1 MNAAKEKSLSPL
13 SLTSARVLLLLVVTL
28 FLPQTRVWGF
38 AAPPQ
43 PASGQ
48 IASASTSAVVGNY
61 DAWLYDASD
70 SLAAADSEDETPD
83 LSQCDRTRIPS
94 NGRTGRVGHDDLKK
108 WQNATN
114 TAVVLV

>member
-1 MNAAKEKSLSPL
+1 MG
-13 SLTSARVLLLLVVTL
+13 LLLLIATL
-28 FLPQTRVWGF
+28 FLPLTRVSGF

-48 IASASTSAVVGNY
+48 NASASTSAVVGNY

-70 SLAAADSEDETPD
+70 SLAAADSEDETSD
-83 LSQCDRTRIPS
+83 LSQCDRTAIPS
-94 NGRTGRVGHDDLKK
+94 SGRTGQVGQDDLKK

-114 TAVVLV
+114 TASLLFDGG

>member
-13 SLTSARVLLLLVVTL
+13 SLTSVRVLLLLVVTL

-48 IASASTSAVVGNY
+48 IASASTSAVVGNN

-70 SLAAADSEDETPD
+70 SFAADSEDETPD
-83 LSQCDRTRIPS
+83 LSQCDRTGIPS
-94 NGRTGRVGHDDLKK
+94 NGRTGQIGHDDLKK

-114 TAVVLV
+114 TAVVVI